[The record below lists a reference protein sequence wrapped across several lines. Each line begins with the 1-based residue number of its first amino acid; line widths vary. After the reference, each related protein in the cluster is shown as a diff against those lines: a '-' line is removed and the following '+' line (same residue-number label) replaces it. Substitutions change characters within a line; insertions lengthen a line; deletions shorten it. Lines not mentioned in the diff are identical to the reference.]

1 MAGSSDCTVSFSKWQ
16 KLIAIKSL
24 KTVLEPASATPSAG
38 NALTLLSL
46 DILQRPPKKFN
57 AILSRPQQRRHLK
70 KRGVRLSETVGER
83 SDRKMVGSWGLEPQT
98 STVSRWRSNQLSYEP
113 TRAFSLPRRLPLCCG
128 APDGWG
134 SAFHCMTLPPPAT
147 VELVLS

>member
-16 KLIAIKSL
+16 KLIASKTL
-24 KTVLEPASATPSAG
+24 KTVLEPASATPWVV

-70 KRGVRLSETVGER
+70 KRGVRLSETAGGR

-98 STVSRWRSNQLSYEP
+98 STVSSSRSNQLTYAP
-113 TRAFSLPRRLPLCCG
+113 TTPFILPPPLPLC
-128 APDGWG
+128 
-134 SAFHCMTLPPPAT
+134 
-147 VELVLS
+147 